1 MGGSRFKSNGDKKGK
16 KKKIIYLSKKKKT
29 LHNLGR
35 KGLLWSHTQRDMHIY
50 ISIKRIAY

>member
-50 ISIKRIAY
+50 V